1 MKMPFRP
8 ELMKIRRKPFRW
20 IIVHHTAEMYPQPE
34 AKIDNPNYQ
43 FPFIMN
49 GVLEQKTGD
58 INYHYVIE
66 RVKEDYIAIA
76 SRPLS
81 FLCEW
86 PDIHPDINQRAF
98 HVALLG
104 SYDLKIPEKRL
115 YEVLAFKI
123 INPVLK
129 IYGLSPNKIQLHN
142 EVTNIKDLTCPGE
155 FINKDIII
163 AMCRRFV
170 VK

>member
-1 MKMPFRP
+1 MPFRP
-8 ELMKIRRKPFRW
+8 ELLKIRRKPFRW
-20 IIVHHTAEMYPQPE
+20 IIIHNTWELYKNPG
-34 AKIDNPNYQ
+34 AKIDNANYQ
-43 FPFIMN
+43 MPYIFN
-49 GVLEQKTGD
+49 GVLELKKGD
-58 INYHYVIE
+58 VNYHYIIE
-66 RVKEDYIAIA
+66 KVKEDYIAIA
-76 SRPLS
+76 CRPLS

-86 PDIHPDINQRAF
+86 DDISPDINQRAF
-98 HVALLG
+98 HVAFLG
-104 SYDLKIPEKRL
+104 SYDLKVPEKRL
-115 YEVLAFKI
+115 YEVLSFKV
-123 INPVLK
+123 INPILK